1 MSSVLLLI
9 FILLTFIF
17 MKKFVELHLPVS
29 EERVYVNP
37 DAIAYIDF
45 PSGRPEI
52 HFTDAGIKPL
62 TVLRIDDILPGEEA

>member
-1 MSSVLLLI
+1 
-9 FILLTFIF
+9 
-17 MKKFVELHLPVS
+17 MKEFVELHLS
-29 EERVYVNP
+29 ESGNRVYVNP